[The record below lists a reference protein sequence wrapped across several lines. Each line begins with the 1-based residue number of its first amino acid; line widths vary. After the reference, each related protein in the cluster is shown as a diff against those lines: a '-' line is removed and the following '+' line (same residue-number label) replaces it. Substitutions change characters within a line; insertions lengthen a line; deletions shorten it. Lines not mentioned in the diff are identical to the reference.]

1 MYTAQ
6 MSGHWALNWA
16 TRARSVPG
24 GGLLAAFLVDLVAD
38 VEPVREA
45 DTVSFPL
52 RPAAHALG
60 VQPTHVST
68 ALRRLSDAG
77 LLTWHADG
85 APETSHVTV
94 TLRLSF
100 ADSALEDAASAA
112 PKREP
117 ARS

>member
-1 MYTAQ
+1 MYMAHV
-6 MSGHWALNWA
+6 SGHWALDWA
-16 TRARSVPG
+16 TRARRVPG

-77 LLTWHADG
+77 LLTWCADG
-85 APETSHVTV
+85 APEASDVTV
-94 TLRLSF
+94 TLLLSF
-100 ADSALEDAASAA
+100 ADSELEDAATATT
-112 PKREP
+112 KCEP